1 MKFEHRYKQNL
12 IKIFFTQE
20 SPQPVMDAP
29 SQPQQSNMNPPVAK
43 PVAHHPQQPAM
54 QPTVQ
59 PSHQPVQMIP
69 QQPAFLQSKPFRT

>member
-1 MKFEHRYKQNL
+1 
-12 IKIFFTQE
+12 
-20 SPQPVMDAP
+20 MDAP

-59 PSHQPVQMIP
+59 PSHQPVHMIP

>member
-1 MKFEHRYKQNL
+1 MKFEHRYKWNL
-12 IKIFFTQE
+12 IRIFFTQE

>member
-1 MKFEHRYKQNL
+1 
-12 IKIFFTQE
+12 
-20 SPQPVMDAP
+20 MDAP
-29 SQPQQSNMNPPVAK
+29 SHPQQSNMNPPVAK
-43 PVAHHPQQPAM
+43 PVAQHPQQPAM